1 MAMNGHNRQNPFMYL
16 LESKDDEMKSKSTN
30 AVKSF
35 VVMSAIEIE
44 LVVLFIIFC
53 FITHTFNIF
62 MVIGLILP
70 YVVLCIQTINLI
82 KITDAESS
90 YVNDIIFSDKYK
102 FIDLNNEKLLSKINK
117 YNINIGKAEIVI
129 ESNKFFIIIQLI
141 YNGCFII
148 YFMILLCK
156 YFL

>member
-1 MAMNGHNRQNPFMYL
+1 MAMNAHNRQNPFMYL

-53 FITHTFNIF
+53 VITHTFNIF

-70 YVVLCIQTINLI
+70 YVVLCIQTISLI
-82 KITDAESS
+82 KITDSESS

-102 FIDLNNEKLLSKINK
+102 FIDLNNEQLLSKINK
-117 YNINIGKAEIVI
+117 YNINIGKAEIVLDN
-129 ESNKFFIIIQLI
+129 NKFFIIIQLI

>member
-1 MAMNGHNRQNPFMYL
+1 
-16 LESKDDEMKSKSTN
+16 
-30 AVKSF
+30 
-35 VVMSAIEIE
+35 
-44 LVVLFIIFC
+44 
-53 FITHTFNIF
+53 

-70 YVVLCIQTINLI
+70 YAVLYIQTINLI

-102 FIDLNNEKLLSKINK
+102 FIDLNNEQLLSKINK
-117 YNINIGKAEIVI
+117 YNINIGKAEIVL

-148 YFMILLCK
+148 YFMILICK

>member
-117 YNINIGKAEIVI
+117 YNINIGKAEIVL